1 MALAEKVE
9 LTFDAG
15 ICEEESACSISG
27 TPAAEFYLVL
37 ILLLLNSVILNHSR
51 CYLDQS

>member
-15 ICEEESACSISG
+15 ICEEETACSVSG
-27 TPAAEFYLVL
+27 TPAAE
-37 ILLLLNSVILNHSR
+37 ILPSSNLTTIEFGYIKS
-51 CYLDQS
+51 Q